1 MMILAEMLILSEI
14 MSIAGKCK
22 STPQG
27 AKTITTQP
35 RIKFSPHHCALLSV
49 PIYARVLAS
58 RACPRA
64 AHKTATYRNHRSST
78 GSADAI
84 GWRKSNLTS

>member
-49 PIYARVLAS
+49 PIYRRVQAS
-58 RACPRA
+58 SGLPESCPQ
-64 AHKTATYRNHRSST
+64 N
-78 GSADAI
+78 GDLP
-84 GWRKSNLTS
+84 KSPFTHWQR